1 MKEKKFELI
10 IRAVN
15 KSGVVKLIRNTRAKV
30 IKLPRPAVYP
40 TMNYFTIA

>member
-1 MKEKKFELI
+1 MKEKKSELI

-30 IKLPRPAVYP
+30 IKFPRPAVYP
-40 TMNYFTIA
+40 NVNYFTIA